1 MFDHLYVLCLSG
13 SEILRVSL
21 PGGEV
26 ERVCGEVGYAPDGIV
41 ADLQAGRL
49 YWTTMGLPAQGLTD
63 GKVDTR
69 GDFSVPNGS
78 VRSSFLDGT
87 DRRLVVPGGAITT
100 GKQLVADWAG
110 GHLYF
115 GDREGCRVWRV
126 NLDGTDLTALV
137 VNDAAE
143 GIPAECVGVEVDP
156 DGGWLYW
163 TQKGPT
169 NGGVGRIFRART
181 GLPAGES
188 PADRSDIEVL
198 WDGLPE
204 PIDLHLDLA
213 AGTIYWTDRAALP
226 GGNSLN
232 RAPIPAP
239 GTTGEAPE
247 ILADGFDA
255 AIGLAIDADAGFG
268 YVTDHTGSVRQVSLT
283 GATEDRVVAH
293 IEGAILTGVV
303 GVGQRIARSSR

>member
-1 MFDHLYVLCLSG
+1 MYDHLYVLCLSG
-13 SEILRVSL
+13 SEILRVQL

-26 ERVCGEVGYAPDGIV
+26 ERVCDAVGYAPDGIV
-41 ADLQAGRL
+41 VDEVADRL
-49 YWTTMGLPAQGLTD
+49 YWTTMGLPVQGLTD

-69 GDFSVPNGS
+69 GDFTLPNGS
-78 VRSSFLDGT
+78 VRSARLDGS
-87 DRRLVVPGGAITT
+87 DQRVIVPEGAITT
-100 GKQLVADWAG
+100 GKQLVADRGA

-126 NLDGTDLTALV
+126 DRDGSELTPLV
-137 VNDAAE
+137 INDPSE

-169 NGGVGRIFRART
+169 DGGLGRIFRC
-181 GLPAGES
+181 GIDIPDGETA
-188 PADRSDIEVL
+188 ADRSDIEVL
-198 WDGLPE
+198 WEGLPE
-204 PIDLHLDLA
+204 PIDLHLDP
-213 AGTIYWTDRAALP
+213 AGGQIYWTDRARLP

-239 GTTGEAPE
+239 GTSGTSPE

-255 AIGLAIDADAGFG
+255 AIGLAIDTEAQLG

-283 GATEDRVVAH
+283 GASPDRVVAH
-293 IEGAILTGVV
+293 IEGAILTG
-303 GVGQRIARSSR
+303 IAGAQHRTG